1 MGREQ
6 GRLGRTAA
14 RWFRERQIYH
24 RSDGIVR
31 FVKLTTRTQVALA
44 TVVGAALLWV
54 AYASVNVVFKEQ
66 IIVSKETERRN
77 QEAAYRRKLQ
87 TAETAY
93 DEVNALNFIYQRE
106 FDATVSS
113 LRSQHETLRG
123 LVENKSVVD
132 ARLRGL
138 AESLSV
144 GGAPGGQRMDNAGR
158 LMVDPVGREPT
169 PRQSRMNALR
179 EEALRSIMD
188 TRIAEGIDDGVLAA
202 MRAETAALSAK
213 QVVLMASLEDDM
225 RTRIE
230 ELRSV
235 LDHTG
240 VATDHVVAAHRSAAE
255 PVTLAASDADAPGP
269 DALGPEY
276 SGQGGPFIP
285 VGADETATEGLGDA
299 YYRTAARVQD
309 TMAELA
315 ALERAAAALPIGLPV
330 AKRHRISSTFG
341 RRWDPINKNRRAN
354 HRGLDFA
361 APRNTPLLATAPGRV
376 AFAGTRGAFGR
387 TVEIDHGNGFK
398 TRFAH
403 LNKLKVRK
411 GQRVELGDTVG
422 LMGTTG
428 RSTGVHLHYEVLYR
442 GRQVNPQQ
450 FIEAGRYVFES

>member
-1 MGREQ
+1 MGRDQ
-6 GRLGRTAA
+6 GRLGRTAS

-31 FVKLTTRTQVALA
+31 FVKLTTRTQMAFA
-44 TVVGAALLWV
+44 AVVGAFLLWV

-144 GGAPGGQRMDNAGR
+144 GGAPGGRRMQGAGR

-169 PRQSRMNALR
+169 PRQSRIQALR
-179 EEALRSIMD
+179 EEALRGIMD
-188 TRIAEGIDDGVLAA
+188 TRIAEGIDDEVLAT
-202 MRAETAALSAK
+202 MRAETAALSAQ

-225 RTRIE
+225 RTRIA
-230 ELRSV
+230 ELNSV

-240 VATDHVVAAHRSAAE
+240 VATGHVVAAFRAE
-255 PVTLAASDADAPGP
+255 TEAQAPALADADLETA
-269 DALGPEY
+269 AFT
-276 SGQGGPFIP
+276 GQGGPYIP
-285 VGADETATEGLGDA
+285 DDPTESATVGLGDA
-299 YYRTAARVQD
+299 YYRTAARVSE
-309 TMAELA
+309 TMAELE

-330 AKRHRISSTFG
+330 SARHRISSGFG
-341 RRWDPINKNRRAN
+341 RRWDPIKRNRRAS

-361 APRNTPLLATAPGRV
+361 APLQRGQLLHRARDPLGGAV
-376 AFAGTRGAFGR
+376 VGTRQGVVVCRDEGA
-387 TVEIDHGNGFK
+387 
-398 TRFAH
+398 A
-403 LNKLKVRK
+403 
-411 GQRVELGDTVG
+411 LGGEG
-422 LMGTTG
+422 L
-428 RSTGVHLHYEVLYR
+428 RR
-442 GRQVNPQQ
+442 
-450 FIEAGRYVFES
+450 

>member
-6 GRLGRTAA
+6 GRLGRAMT
-14 RWFRERQIYH
+14 RTFRERQIYH

-31 FVKLTTRTQVALA
+31 FVKLTARTQMAMA
-44 TVVGAALLWV
+44 AVVGAALLWV

-77 QEAAYRRKLQ
+77 QEASYRRKLQ

-132 ARLRGL
+132 ARLRTL
-138 AESLSV
+138 AEQLSV
-144 GGAPGGQRMDNAGR
+144 GGAPGGQKLENTGR

-169 PRQSRMNALR
+169 PRQSRMTVLR
-179 EEALRSIMD
+179 EEALRGIMD
-188 TRIAEGIDDGVLAA
+188 SRIAEGIDDDVLAT
-202 MRAETAALSAK
+202 MRAETAELSAQ
-213 QVVLMASLEDDM
+213 QVVLMAALEEDM
-225 RTRIE
+225 RRRSE
-230 ELRSV
+230 EIAQILK
-235 LDHTG
+235 HTG
-240 VATDHVVAAHRSAAE
+240 VATDHVVRAFEVAAAPEAGTAAAQ
-255 PVTLAASDADAPGP
+255 AATGEAA
-269 DALGPEY
+269 
-276 SGQGGPFIP
+276 GQPFAGMGGPFIAAEEEQDGP
-285 VGADETATEGLGDA
+285 LAT
-299 YYRTAARVQD
+299 YYRTAARVSA
-309 TMAELA
+309 TMEKLV

-330 AKRHRISSTFG
+330 SARHRVSSGFG
-341 RRWDPINKNRRAN
+341 TRWDPIKKGKRAQ

-361 APRNTPLLATAPGRV
+361 ARHNTPLLATAPGRV
-376 AFAGTRGAFGR
+376 SFAGTRGAFGR
-387 TVEIDHGNGFK
+387 TVEVDHGNGFK

-403 LNKLKVRK
+403 MNSIKVRA

-428 RSTGVHLHYEVLYR
+428 RSTGTHLHYEILYR
-442 GRQVNPQQ
+442 GRQVDPKK

>member
-6 GRLGRTAA
+6 GRLSRTAA

-31 FVKLTTRTQVALA
+31 FVKLTTRTQMALA
-44 TVVGAALLWV
+44 AVVGAALLWV

-144 GGAPGGQRMDNAGR
+144 GGAPGGQRMNNAGR

-169 PRQSRMNALR
+169 PRQSRIQALR
-179 EEALRSIMD
+179 EEALRTIMD
-188 TRIAEGIDDGVLAA
+188 TRIAEGIDDEVLAT
-202 MRAETAALSAK
+202 MRAETAALSAQ
-213 QVVLMASLEDDM
+213 QVVLMASLEEDM

-230 ELRSV
+230 ELNSV
-235 LDHTG
+235 LDHTD
-240 VATDHVVAAHRSAAE
+240 VATGHVVEAFRMAAATDPEPEPDVSDPSA
-255 PVTLAASDADAPGP
+255 VAPAFTAP
-269 DALGPEY
+269 YPTA
-276 SGQGGPFIP
+276 QGGPFIP
-285 VGADETATEGLGDA
+285 ADDDPLTGA
-299 YYRTAARVQD
+299 YYRTAERVSS
-309 TMAELA
+309 TMEELI
-315 ALERAAAALPIGLPV
+315 ALERAAAALPIGIPV
-330 AKRHRISSTFG
+330 AARHRVSSRFG
-341 RRWDPINKNRRAN
+341 KRWDPIRKNRRAN

-376 AFAGTRGAFGR
+376 VRAGTWGAFGR

-403 LNKLKVRK
+403 LNKIKVRK
-411 GQRVELGDTVG
+411 GQRVELGDTIG

>member
-6 GRLGRTAA
+6 GRLGRATA
-14 RWFRERQIYH
+14 RFFRERQIYH

-31 FVKLTTRTQVALA
+31 FVKLTTRTQMALA
-44 TVVGAALLWV
+44 MVVGAALLWV

-77 QEAAYRRKLQ
+77 QEASYRRKLQ

-113 LRSQHETLRG
+113 LRSQHETLRS

-138 AESLSV
+138 AEQLSV
-144 GGAPGGQRMDNAGR
+144 GGAPGGRQLQNTGR

-179 EEALRSIMD
+179 EEALLGIMD
-188 TRIAEGIDDGVLAA
+188 SRVAEGIDDDVLAT
-202 MRAETAALSAK
+202 MRAETANLSAQ
-213 QVVLMASLEDDM
+213 QVVLMASLEEDM
-225 RTRIE
+225 RTRIK
-230 ELRSV
+230 ELDSI

-240 VATDHVVAAHRSAAE
+240 VATDHVVETFRVAAAE
-255 PVTLAASDADAPGP
+255 AESPAAEGEFAA
-269 DALGPEY
+269 
-276 SGQGGPFIP
+276 QGGPFIP
-285 VGADETATEGLGDA
+285 VDDGPVGLSDT
-299 YYRTAARVQD
+299 YYRTAERVAE
-309 TMAELA
+309 TMDRLV

-330 AKRHRISSTFG
+330 AARHRVSSGFG
-341 RRWDPINKNRRAN
+341 KRWDPIKKNRRAN

-376 AFAGTRGAFGR
+376 SFAGTRGAFGR

-403 LNKLKVRK
+403 MNKIKVRA

-442 GRQVNPQQ
+442 GRQVNPKN

>member
-6 GRLGRTAA
+6 GRLSRAAA
-14 RWFRERQIYH
+14 RMFRERQIYH
-24 RSDGIVR
+24 RSDGVVK
-31 FVKLTTRTQVALA
+31 FVKLTSRTQTALA
-44 TVVGAALLWV
+44 VVVGAALLWV

-113 LRSQHETLRG
+113 LRNQHETLRG

-132 ARLRGL
+132 ARLQGL

-144 GGAPGGQRMDNAGR
+144 GGAPGGQRLKNTGR

-169 PRQSRMNALR
+169 PRQSRISALR
-179 EEALRSIMD
+179 DEALRGIME
-188 TRIAEGIDDGVLAA
+188 TRIAEGIDDDVLAT
-202 MRAETAALSAK
+202 MRAETATLSAQ
-213 QVVLMASLEDDM
+213 QVVLMAALEEDM
-225 RTRIE
+225 RTKID
-230 ELRSV
+230 ELGSILR
-235 LDHTG
+235 HTG
-240 VATDHVVAAHRSAAE
+240 VATDHVVAAFRTARA
-255 PVTLAASDADAPGP
+255 PDQVAQTDAF
-269 DALGPEY
+269 

-285 VGADETATEGLGDA
+285 ADDA
-299 YYRTAARVQD
+299 PSALADTYFRTAERVAE
-309 TMAELA
+309 TMDELA

-330 AKRHRISSTFG
+330 AARHRVSSKFG
-341 RRWDPINKNRRAN
+341 RRRDPIHRNRYAN

-361 APRNTPLLATAPGRV
+361 APRNTPLMATAAGRV
-376 AFAGTRGAFGR
+376 SFAGTRGAFGR

-403 LNKLKVRK
+403 MNKLKVRA

-428 RSTGVHLHYEVLYR
+428 RSTGVHLHYEILYR
-442 GRQVNPQQ
+442 NRQVDPKN